1 MISHASLSKAKLD
14 KLIGIIPGFDPR
26 KNAGDFVFDYEA
38 ATLVIDF
45 FLECI
50 RHVKGAQAGDLIKL
64 EEWQMAILANIFG
77 WKRPDGTR
85 RFREVFI
92 FVPRKNGKTTLIAG
106 IVLYLLFC
114 DGEQGAEIYSA
125 AADREQAALI
135 YEQAKGMLSA
145 DDDLRLIGTV
155 HKSYKSI
162 VHEAS
167 NSSYKAISSEV
178 ETKHGYNAHGIVIDE
193 LHAIDKP
200 EFVDVL
206 LTSTGSRRQPLMIY
220 ITTSD
225 YHRESICNTKYD
237 YAAKV
242 RDGII
247 EDHSFL
253 PVIYEAS
260 INDDWRDPKIWRKAN
275 PNLGI
280 SISEDYLERECKR
293 AQDSPTYENTFK
305 RLHLN
310 IRTEQDVR
318 WLSMDRWDQCDGNLD
333 LEELKRQP
341 CYAGLDLSST
351 RDITALVLLFPK
363 KGNAILPFFWIP
375 EKNAHE
381 RERRDRVPYLTWA
394 RQGFMERTPGESI
407 DYKFIR
413 SRLNQLKEIYDIKEI
428 AFDPWNATQLA
439 TQLKEEDGFEMVQ
452 FRQGFVSMNEP
463 TKHLEALMLKKRIRH
478 GSNPVLRW
486 MASNIT
492 VREDPAGN
500 LKPDKEKS
508 TEKIDGMVA
517 LIMALGRAMVEVES
531 ESVYSERGLLWF

>member
-1 MISHASLSKAKLD
+1 VISHASLSKAKLD